1 MAMIVQVDFQVSF
14 LVDSDIDLSIGSKV
28 ADYEVDFSDEILG
41 TLRLSHLSS
50 QLKVDSEI
58 DLEVD

>member
-41 TLRLSHLSS
+41 PLRLSHLSS

>member
-58 DLEVD
+58 D